1 MPIVDQ
7 ASAPPALTVVVP
19 ARNAAAMLPR
29 CLDAIIAQACEAGAG
44 IEIVV
49 VDDFSGD
56 ETAMIAARYPVRLIK
71 LGRHLGAAAAR
82 NRGAEIARAPIL
94 FFLDADVV
102 LAPGGLERAL
112 SAIANPAVGAL
123 IGSYDD
129 DPAEPST
136 VSRFKN
142 LAHHYMHQR
151 SGRRATTFWSGCGLV
166 RREVFVNAGGF
177 DDDRFTLE
185 DVELGYRMAAQGVRI
200 DLDRA
205 LQVKHLKRWTFRSM
219 LATDVFL
226 RGIPWT
232 LLRLEGRRL
241 PSGLNFSSEQ
251 RMAAAVAFALA
262 LAVFATLFN
271 PASWPLAAAL
281 IVAGI
286 WLNRGLYGL
295 FLRKGG
301 IWFALKGFALQQFYY
316 LYSLFSL
323 TAGFAIFAWRIFTR
337 RFGVT
342 VRRADA
348 Q

>member
-1 MPIVDQ
+1 MPLVEQ
-7 ASAPPALTVVVP
+7 NSAVPALTAVVP
-19 ARNAAAMLPR
+19 ARNAAATLPR
-29 CLDAIIAQACEAGAG
+29 CLDALVAQACEAPIP

-49 VDDFSGD
+49 VDDFSDD
-56 ETAMIAARYPVRLIK
+56 ETAAIAARYPVRLIG

-82 NRGAEIARAPIL
+82 NRGAEVARAPL
-94 FFLDADVV
+94 LLFLDADVV
-102 LAPGGLERAL
+102 LAPGALVRAF
-112 SAIANPAVGAL
+112 AAFANPAVGAL

-142 LAHHYMHQR
+142 LAHHYLHPR
-151 SGRRATTFWSGCGLV
+151 SGPRATTFWSGCGLV

-177 DDDRFTLE
+177 DDDRFALE

-200 DLDRA
+200 DLDPG
-205 LQVKHLKRWTFRSM
+205 LQVKHLKRWTIRS
-219 LATDVFL
+219 LLFTDVLL

-232 LLRLEGRRL
+232 LLWLEGRRL
-241 PSGLNFSSEQ
+241 PSGLNFSADQ
-251 RMAAAVAFALA
+251 RIAAIVAFALA
-262 LAVFATLFN
+262 LAIFAVLFN
-271 PASWPLAAAL
+271 PASWPLVAAL
-281 IVAGI
+281 VVLAI
-286 WLNRGLYGL
+286 WLNRGLYSL

-301 IWFALKGFALQQFYY
+301 IWFAVKGFVLQQFYY

-323 TAGFAIFAWRIFTR
+323 TAGVSIFAWRTFTR
-337 RFGVT
+337 RFGAM